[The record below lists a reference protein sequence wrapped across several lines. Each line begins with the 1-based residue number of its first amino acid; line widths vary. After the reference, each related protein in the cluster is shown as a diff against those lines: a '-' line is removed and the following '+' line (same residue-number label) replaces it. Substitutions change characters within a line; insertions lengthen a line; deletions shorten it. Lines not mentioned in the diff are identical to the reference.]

1 MPGCL
6 EIRCAEDS
14 GNVGPVASE
23 DISLATR
30 LGRAHVHPCSFLDLD
45 CSIFHTFIGVK
56 RCSQN
61 MKQ

>member
-30 LGRAHVHPCSFLDLD
+30 LGRAHVHPCSFLD
-45 CSIFHTFIGVK
+45 V
-56 RCSQN
+56 
-61 MKQ
+61 